1 MGASMPPSYKFNY
14 MKYIIILLVFATLM
28 GVGCIDKDAEE
39 FRKSCPYE
47 LAYDGHYL
55 RVPITIIPHKAEYRI
70 GDTVI
75 ISTVFTDSIHDLGT
89 GQVFKIENFPFKP
102 LALLYRFYNG
112 LEWDAGFR
120 VNSVKVDSIYQP
132 NYNASSNYAD
142 QIRGRTLYEGEMYRF
157 EIELVLNEA
166 GRYILLLTDI
176 YQEFNASG
184 ASELN
189 AEADAITFEGKCP
202 TLRYYICSMIE
213 GEDNLELF
221 EDELVHL
228 DKEVYGDKL
237 SSNSDKNRTGIYG
250 LGSIS
255 MEWSGMFA
263 FEVTE

>member
-1 MGASMPPSYKFNY
+1 MSPSCEFKY

-28 GVGCIDKDAEE
+28 GLGCIDKDAEE

-47 LAYDGHYL
+47 LTYSGHYL
-55 RVPITIIPHKAEYRI
+55 RVPITITPNKAAYRI
-70 GDTVI
+70 GDTVRI
-75 ISTVFTDSIHDLGT
+75 ATIFTDSIQDLST
-89 GQVFKIENFPFKP
+89 GQVFKIEDFPFKP
-102 LALLYRFYNG
+102 LALLYRYHNG
-112 LEWDAGFR
+112 VEWDAGFR
-120 VNSVKVDSIYQP
+120 VNYVKVDSIYQP
-132 NYNASSNYAD
+132 KYKFSTSYAD
-142 QIRGRTLYEGEMYRF
+142 HINSKTLYEGGMYRF
-157 EIELVLNEA
+157 EIELVLNER
-166 GRYILLLTDI
+166 GTYILLLTDL
-176 YQEFNASG
+176 YQEHIGSG
-184 ASELN
+184 NSELN